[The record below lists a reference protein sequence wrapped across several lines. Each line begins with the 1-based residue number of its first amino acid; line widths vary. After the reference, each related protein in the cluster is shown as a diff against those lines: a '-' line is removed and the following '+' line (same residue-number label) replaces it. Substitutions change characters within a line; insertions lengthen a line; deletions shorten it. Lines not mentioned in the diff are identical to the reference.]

1 MTLISNSVNV
11 MPHQELSGWKRF
23 QAALRCDGCE
33 TLSIGFTVKQSDGQL
48 TAGLLH
54 WLGSEA
60 QYTWEPKRSS
70 GKEFPDVP
78 QHIADAASE
87 AHVCQSV
94 GAHRAA
100 GAMARAVVEATAKEK
115 GITSGTLIKKIDEM
129 NAQRIV
135 APHVAEAAHEIRH
148 FGNDMAHG
156 DFIDPVTAEDAD
168 EVLAMMDQILDDVF
182 QSPARIAARKAARQA
197 ASVTTP

>member
-1 MTLISNSVNV
+1 MTLIRDSINV

-100 GAMARAVVEATAKEK
+100 GATGRIRDDSVVGGREN
-115 GITSGTLIKKIDEM
+115 GSPSSP
-129 NAQRIV
+129 R
-135 APHVAEAAHEIRH
+135 
-148 FGNDMAHG
+148 G
-156 DFIDPVTAEDAD
+156 DRM
-168 EVLAMMDQILDDVF
+168 EVLERL
-182 QSPARIAARKAARQA
+182 SIAELRRGKPLHCRGHQGSTLWGA
-197 ASVTTP
+197 